1 MNCIYGENMKNKNS
15 VMMESVIEW
24 FAYGA
29 SATGSLFS
37 QFFVF
42 CGFSSIEIGFLAAT
56 GPVISF
62 FSNPF
67 WLGMV
72 GKKGF
77 KMTLPMAVICAAMGV
92 WLVFLLPGFWGK
104 MLGLSVSTFFTT
116 AITPMIETRIIKS
129 VKIKNKRYD
138 LIRIWGTIGYGSLAL
153 CAGILVKIGFHMIFI
168 TQSIMFLTIFII
180 SFKMK
185 DMEEKDL
192 VAVRSFSKDR
202 GNPPEVKDLSSVP
215 ILNLPKETG
224 SFKMFMVMMVFS
236 ALSLASASFNSVY
249 LPLFISERG
258 YDISS
263 AGISFSLMAFCEI
276 PFLLF
281 AEKIVKKIGNFL
293 LLTSAMFVLGLKIF
307 LVPHTDSLMT
317 LLLVLLLNSWNFI
330 VIYYSIYNY
339 IHFKLPQKHVMKA
352 QTIFWMAQQ
361 GLAFLAGSI
370 GGGFLINHFG
380 VEKTF
385 SGVGIFLFSLS
396 IVITVVYFFL
406 REKAGKKE
414 IR

>member
-1 MNCIYGENMKNKNS
+1 MKKNALL
-15 VMMESVIEW
+15 ESLIEW
-24 FAYGA
+24 LAYGA

-37 QFFVF
+37 QYFVF
-42 CGFSSIEIGFLAAT
+42 CGFTSIEIGFLAAT
-56 GPVISF
+56 GPLISF
-62 FSNPF
+62 ISNPF
-67 WLGMV
+67 WIGMAS
-72 GKKGF
+72 KKGF
-77 KMTLPMAVICAAMGV
+77 KLTLPTIVAGAALGI
-92 WLVFLLPGFWGK
+92 WLVFVLPGFWGK
-104 MLGLSVSTFFTT
+104 FIGLSVSCFFTT
-116 AITPMIETRIIKS
+116 AVTPMIETRIIKS
-129 VKIKNKRYD
+129 IKIKNIRYD
-138 LIRIWGTIGYGSLAL
+138 LIRLWGTIGYGTLAL

-168 TQSIMFLTIFII
+168 TQSVMFLVIFLV
-180 SFKMK
+180 SLRFK
-185 DMEEKDL
+185 DVEEK
-192 VAVRSFSKDR
+192 
-202 GNPPEVKDLSSVP
+202 NE
-215 ILNLPKETG
+215 NKEIHKNDENIVMDKKSG
-224 SFKMFMVMMVFS
+224 SGMKMALLGEKGSLKMFAIMMVFS

-249 LPLFISERG
+249 LPLFISQRG

-293 LLTSAMFVLGLKIF
+293 LLTSAMFILGLKIF

-370 GGGFLINHFG
+370 GGGFLIDHFG
-380 VEKTF
+380 VENTF
-385 SGVGIFLFSLS
+385 SGVGIFLFTLS
-396 IVITVVYFFL
+396 IIITAFYLLIRRSFL
-406 REKAGKKE
+406 KKA
-414 IR
+414 I